1 MPNPFST
8 KLAEAF
14 SAKLMKEVYAIS
26 IFDSIVNRDYEG
38 DISEVGSIVNILSL
52 AKVTEQTY
60 TGANLNPQ
68 ALYEVNGQLKITQWK
83 SFYWTEKTID
93 KWKSYIKEPKPT
105 VVTQTAQERKK
116 NVDKYV
122 LGFWNRI
129 AAGNRVGTDYVTGTV
144 SIDVSGNVTGSG
156 TTFTSSMVGKGFTCV
171 GLPLAAYGGTKY
183 YRIATYTDATHISI
197 QLDVYDDTVTAYD
210 GGVITSA
217 TFTIQAN
224 TPVAIT
230 GTNIMQKLLAI
241 QKILDDNE
249 VPDENRSIV
258 LPPAISQYIPVGTN
272 IALNV
277 PAAYEDLV
285 KKGFITELVGFKI
298 FKASGQRVSGD
309 NVNGW
314 HVIASQINWLTF
326 ADKVLNVGMEEDLIG
341 NFGTAY
347 KDLYVYDCKV
357 TDNRLKFAAE
367 LFCTG

>member
-1 MPNPFST
+1 MPSAYAT

-26 IFDSIVNRDYEG
+26 VFDFIVNRDYEG
-38 DISEVGSIVNILSL
+38 DINEVGSIVNILSL
-52 AKVTEQTY
+52 AKVTEQVY
-60 TGANLNPQ
+60 TGANLNP
-68 ALYEVNGQLKITQWK
+68 ASLYEVNGQLKITQWK

-93 KWKSYIKEPKPT
+93 KWRSYIKEPKPT
-105 VVTQTAQERKK
+105 VIEQTAQERKK

-156 TTFTSSMVGKGFTCV
+156 TTFTSAMVGKGFTCV
-171 GLPLAAYGGTKY
+171 GLPLVNGNTKW
-183 YRIATYTDATHISI
+183 YRIATYTDATHIAI

-217 TFTIQAN
+217 AYTIQAN

-230 GTNIMQKLLAI
+230 GTNVMQNLLKL
-241 QKILDDNE
+241 QKVLDDNE
-249 VPDENRSIV
+249 VPEADRFVV
-258 LPPAISQYIPVGTN
+258 LPPAIAQYIPVGTN

-285 KKGFITELVGFKI
+285 KKGFLTEIVGFKI
-298 FKASGQRVSGD
+298 FKASGQRVAGD
-309 NVNGW
+309 NTNGW
-314 HVIASQINWLTF
+314 HVIAGQRNWLTF

-367 LFCTG
+367 LLCTG